1 MRKGQYTHRVWEKD
15 CAWRVQF
22 ERITSNRAHGR
33 VRQKIQQEFNIPGHE
48 SCNRHSKRLS
58 VFVSVSDAIDEMNN
72 LLQQIEVRFQEKDD
86 TITELIDEVAI
97 TSMMLQDHT
106 MELMRRS
113 YTKNDDK
120 AFFA

>member
-1 MRKGQYTHRVWEKD
+1 M
-15 CAWRVQF
+15 
-22 ERITSNRAHGR
+22 
-33 VRQKIQQEFNIPGHE
+33 
-48 SCNRHSKRLS
+48 
-58 VFVSVSDAIDEMNN
+58 SVSDAIDEMNN